1 MAVFSIIQTLNQF
14 YHQTNSNRPAI
25 KLVLQDPNY
34 EIKDHQILKRLSNDG
49 DNISF
54 VSDPE
59 GLLAIDAG
67 TLVVTAFLPVQMP
80 LVQVIA
86 DLFSKDPTE
95 GPAAIICDIMTVDVE
110 KREYSLSDRASPAV
124 ARFLT
129 NHYEKAE
136 DGFDDH
142 GLEDELMADAYG
154 DDWENRFYWLNWMD
168 LWVRKFDTN

>member
-1 MAVFSIIQTLNQF
+1 
-14 YHQTNSNRPAI
+14 
-25 KLVLQDPNY
+25 
-34 EIKDHQILKRLSNDG
+34 LKRLSNDG
-49 DNISF
+49 DNINF